1 MLAMS
6 KTQSSICLQV
16 LFSSYGAAETK
27 CNAIV
32 MNPTDLPIQ
41 NVSAQHNN
49 CMPSTAQHSTAHMTP
64 TAVSLHLST
73 FLTLTA
79 AK

>member
-16 LFSSYGAAETK
+16 LLILTSSYGAAETK
-27 CNAIV
+27 EAIV
-32 MNPTDLPIQ
+32 MKPTDLPIQ

-49 CMPSTAQHSTAHMTP
+49 CMPSTAQHT
-64 TAVSLHLST
+64 
-73 FLTLTA
+73 
-79 AK
+79 